1 MEQTPWKQEARARAG
16 KKCELRSTSLSLFLC
31 VSLFLFLLSC
41 LSPSH
46 QINPLL
52 ESYTKWIRCNYCNIK
67 AQTVQ
72 NPPAIRGDRGLIPG
86 SDPWVR
92 KIPWRRKWQP
102 APVILPGKSHGQ
114 RSLAG
119 YNPWGR
125 KELDTIE
132 QLILSLFFV
141 ILTTILSVIVKNQ
154 KLPRRVKAGLL
165 RTCGSLDDGLPGG
178 SMVKNL
184 PANAEDLSSIHGSG
198 RSLGEGNDNPLQYSC
213 LENPMDRGA
222 WRATVHGVA
231 KELDTTEQLT
241 LLNSLLCHR
250 RLCHNRSWYLKILP
264 LSPSVMSDSLW
275 SCGLQPDKPLCPWDY
290 PGKNT
295 GMSLHFLLQGI
306 CWPRDWILISYVSCI
321 GRRVLYHQVPPGRAI
336 NKTLKY
342 FLIAI
347 I

>member
-72 NPPAIRGDRGLIPG
+72 NPPAIRGDWGLIPG

-178 SMVKNL
+178 SICL
-184 PANAEDLSSIHGSG
+184 PMQKTWVPSMGREDPWEKEMTTHSSI
-198 RSLGEGNDNPLQYSC
+198 L
-213 LENPMDRGA
+213 A
-222 WRATVHGVA
+222 WRIPW
-231 KELDTTEQLT
+231 TEE
-241 LLNSLLCHR
+241 
-250 RLCHNRSWYLKILP
+250 P
-264 LSPSVMSDSLW
+264 D
-275 SCGLQPDKPLCPWDY
+275 GLQSMESQ
-290 PGKNT
+290 KNWT
-295 GMSLHFLLQGI
+295 QLS
-306 CWPRDWILISYVSCI
+306 
-321 GRRVLYHQVPPGRAI
+321 
-336 NKTLKY
+336 N
-342 FLIAI
+342 
-347 I
+347 